1 MLQSCKWCGRMHPFG
16 FICPQK
22 PQPHRKNT
30 RAQRFRN
37 TVEWKRTRVNV
48 NKRDL
53 HLCRLCLRD
62 GILEP
67 NGLSTHHIIPLEATM
82 EYASDEDWCITLC
95 DHHHKAA
102 DRGEYSREELHT
114 LAMTTPMLP

>member
-16 FICPQK
+16 FTCPKK

-37 TVEWKRTRVNV
+37 TTAWKCTREAV

-53 HLCRLCLRD
+53 HLCRLCLRR
-62 GILEP
+62 GVLEP
-67 NGLSTHHIIPLEATM
+67 NGLSTHHIIPLEETMDYAT
-82 EYASDEDWCITLC
+82 DEDWCITLC
-95 DHHHKAA
+95 DNDHKAA
-102 DRGEYSREELHT
+102 DRGEYSRQELHE
-114 LAMTTPMLP
+114 LAMTRPRLP